1 MQQTWANR
9 DLPVLTALVEYI
21 DVGEQLNG
29 ATTAEITGL
38 SVDEVERA
46 IRALDSED
54 PPFLID
60 VSFDMGGGWDVRGVT
75 GKARRAVGAW
85 PTPDTVADA
94 LLARLQ
100 EIVDD
105 EDAQPETRE
114 RARAGLKGLASM
126 GRDVLVGVTASA
138 IGAGLLG

>member
-9 DLPVLTALVEYI
+9 DLPVLKALVEYM
-21 DVGEQLNG
+21 DAGEQLNG

-38 SVDEVERA
+38 SVDEVQRA
-46 IRALDSED
+46 IRALDSET

-105 EDAQPETRE
+105 EDAQPETRD

-126 GRDVLVGVTASA
+126 GRDVLVSVTASA